1 MRHSLIAGALLAF
14 TTAAAAVAPLGA
26 AHAET
31 YPSRPVTIVVPFPPG
46 GAGDIT
52 ARAVAEQLSGE
63 LNKTFVVDNTPGAN
77 TAIGINALV
86 QAEGNGHTI
95 GIVSSS
101 LPILDLI
108 QPDFT
113 VDFDTGFKP
122 VAMLNRGT
130 LALVVRSDVPAQ
142 TFEEFIALAKEKPE
156 EMDAAGAGGATDRLA
171 LEMLK
176 SVADLDVMYVPYQG
190 GAAGLTSLL
199 NGETSF
205 GFFPIVTAGP
215 HLQTGDLRALA
226 VTTQTRSELLPDVP
240 TMDEAGITGYADTG
254 SELWWGVVGPAGIP
268 EDVLKRLNAALAEAL
283 NSDEI
288 KQQFQQQYVEGW
300 PSTPAEFAEVV
311 RRSHAQWGKVIR
323 DANITPL

>member
-1 MRHSLIAGALLAF
+1 MISRFVI
-14 TTAAAAVAPLGA
+14 AAVAALAMSPA
-26 AHAET
+26 WAQDF
-31 YPSRPVTIVVPFPPG
+31 PSGPVTIVVPFPPG

-63 LNKTFVVDNTPGAN
+63 LNKTFVVDNKPGAN

-240 TMDEAGITGYADTG
+240 TIAESGYPEYDH
-254 SELWWGVVGPAGIP
+254 SYWFGVIAP
-268 EDVLKRLNAALAEAL
+268 
-283 NSDEI
+283 
-288 KQQFQQQYVEGW
+288 
-300 PSTPAEFAEVV
+300 PSTPDDLVETLNGLIQSATASEKVSELFRTTGTEAMAISAKEFGAVIADERARMGELVV
-311 RRSHAQWGKVIR
+311 NSGMLDPQ
-323 DANITPL
+323 